1 MSDLFSSPEQPN
13 VERRAA
19 APAAAPMTRAQSRNN
34 PVARR
39 RRRARRIRTTIIVV
53 VTLALVGGAGF
64 FVMKTVPGFFAKD
77 SVSEDFAGPG
87 AGEVQV
93 QIAKGAS
100 GAAIGAAL
108 AEAGVIKTQA
118 AFTQA
123 IKDYTSANG
132 SEPNLQYGTYN
143 LMKEMSAAGA
153 LSAMLDKSNL
163 VQDGVTVREGLT
175 IAATVERLASVT
187 AIPAADFEKALEN
200 PEALGLPAEAD
211 GNVEGWLA
219 PARYPFTND
228 STAEQILSTMI
239 AKQVSDLNELGVSLK
254 DANTVLTKASL
265 VEAEAPADGRGK
277 VARVIENRL
286 DTDEAL
292 RFDSTI
298 HYIAGERTSNATTT
312 AEQRQVDSPYNTY
325 KYTGLPPAPINSPGR
340 ASIEAVLEPEEG
352 PWLFFV
358 TTNPTTHETC
368 YSITFAE
375 HQVCVAQYQEWLRD
389 NPVTSDPEGEE

>member
-108 AEAGVIKTQA
+108 AEVGVIKTQA

-175 IAATVERLASVT
+175 IAATIERLASVT

-200 PEALGLPAEAD
+200 PEALGLPAEAEGD
-211 GNVEGWLA
+211 VEGWLA

-239 AKQVSDLNELGVSLK
+239 AKQVSDLNDLGVDLK
-254 DANTVLTKASL
+254 DAKTVLTKASL
-265 VEAEAPADGRGK
+265 VESEAPADGRGK

-286 DTDEAL
+286 AVDEAL

-298 HYIAGERTSNATTT
+298 HYIAGERSANATTT
-312 AEQRQVDSPYNTY
+312 AEQRAIDSPYNTY
-325 KYTGLPPAPINSPGR
+325 MYTGLPPGAISNPGR
-340 ASIEAVLEPEEG
+340 ASIEAVLNPEEG
-352 PWLFFV
+352 DWMFFV
-358 TTNPTTHETC
+358 TVNPTTHETC
-368 YSITFAE
+368 YTVTHAE
-375 HQVCVAQYQEWLRD
+375 HLECTAKYQQWLRD
-389 NPVTSDPEGEE
+389 NPVTNEPEEGE

>member
-1 MSDLFSSPEQPN
+1 VSDLFSSPEQPN

-53 VTLALVGGAGF
+53 VTLALVGGAGY
-64 FVMKTVPGFFAKD
+64 FVMKTVPGFFAKE
-77 SVSEDFAGPG
+77 SVSEDYTGPG
-87 AGEVQV
+87 TGEVQV

-123 IKDYTSANG
+123 IKDYTAANG

-175 IAATVERLASVT
+175 IEATIERLASVT
-187 AIPAADFEKALEN
+187 AIPAADFEKALED
-200 PEALGLPAEAD
+200 PEALGLPKEAD
-211 GNVEGWLA
+211 GDVEGWLA
-219 PARYPFTND
+219 PARYPFTNE

-239 AKQVSDLNELGVSLK
+239 AKQVSDLNDLGVKLK
-254 DANTVLTKASL
+254 DAKKVLTKASL

-286 DTDEAL
+286 ATDEAL

-298 HYIAGERTSNATTT
+298 HYLAGERTSNATTT
-312 AEQRQVDSPYNTY
+312 AEQREIDSPYNTY
-325 KYTGLPPAPINSPGR
+325 KYTGLPPGPINSPGR
-340 ASIEAVLEPEEG
+340 ASIEAVLDPPEG
-352 PWLFFV
+352 NWLFFV
-358 TTNPTTHETC
+358 TVNPTTGETC
-368 YSITFAE
+368 FTETFAQ
-375 HQVCVAQYQEWLRD
+375 HQECVAQYQQWLRD
-389 NPVTSDPEGEE
+389 NPVTKDPEDEE